1 MWSAGVNLLNPV
13 GLLALLTIPP
23 VVLLYLLRLRRI
35 PVRVPSVL
43 LWRPMVQDMQ
53 ANQPFQR
60 LRFSILLLLQ
70 IIILLLTGFAFTR
83 PYYQSRKPSGR
94 SVVAVL
100 DASLS
105 MQATDVAPSRFEA
118 ARREALRIAKDLESG
133 DEMMVVTAAA
143 QTKVLCSFTKDTGAL
158 ERAIDSAEPS
168 DCAGSLREA
177 LTLCMSLARDRART
191 QVYVLSDGGPGGDL
205 GVTVPQGVEVSYSP
219 FGERCNNVAITG
231 LNVRETYGPSSAY
244 ELFVSARNYGADEL
258 KCQVEVSL
266 NGDLINVDTLTIP
279 AGQQI
284 QQIIDDPK
292 LAGGIV
298 EARLDAEDD
307 LAVDNTARIV
317 FRERARRSVLL
328 VTEGNRWLEAAL
340 GADSR
345 VDASVLKPEQYDPN
359 AADATGF
366 DVTIFDRWSPPQL
379 PAVNSFLIATA
390 PENGPVIDKG
400 STFDEPSVLD
410 WDRKSPLLQYVDF
423 AAVQVARMMQ
433 VEPKPWARGVVE
445 TAGGPLVV
453 LGETEASRSLFLGFD
468 IEASSFPA
476 RIAFPIFVRNAI
488 QWLTTDPAGAEAQS
502 YSAGSP
508 VTVRVP
514 KGTAVVTVERPG
526 GDEDELPVREQ
537 EESPEGNGPQTTD
550 VPISYDRTEKT
561 GVYTFSVGGE
571 LVDRVAL
578 NVGEAEESNLTPQAT
593 LELSGGETAE
603 VAAYTKSTQEIWRWL
618 IAVGLVVLTAEWL
631 VYHRRLG

>member
-1 MWSAGVNLLNPV
+1 VNLLNPV

-94 SVVAVL
+94 SVVVVL

-105 MQATDVAPSRFEA
+105 MRATDVAPSRFEA
-118 ARREALRIAKDLESG
+118 ARQEALRIAKDLESG
-133 DEMMVVTAAA
+133 DEMMVVSAAA
-143 QTKVLCSFTKDTGAL
+143 QTRVLCSFTRDVGAL
-158 ERAIDSAEPS
+158 ERAINSAQPS
-168 DCAGSLREA
+168 DCAGGLREA
-177 LTLCMSLARDRART
+177 LALCMSLARDKART
-191 QVYVLSDGGPGGDL
+191 QVFILSDGGGGGDL
-205 GVTVPQGVEVSYSP
+205 GVTVPEGVEVSYSP
-219 FGERCNNVAITG
+219 FGERCSNVAITG
-231 LNVRETYGPSSAY
+231 LNVRETYGSNSAY
-244 ELFVSARNYGADEL
+244 ELFVSARNYGADEV

-292 LAGGIV
+292 LTGGII
-298 EARLDAEDD
+298 EARLDAADD

-317 FRERARRSVLL
+317 FRERARRRVLL
-328 VTEGNRWLEAAL
+328 VSAGNRWFEAAL

-345 VDASVLKPEQYDPN
+345 IEASVLTPEQYDPT
-359 AADATGF
+359 APDATGF
-366 DVTIFDRWSPPQL
+366 DVTVFDRWSPPQL
-379 PAVNSFLIATA
+379 PAVNSLLIATA
-390 PENGPVIDKG
+390 PENGPVVDRG
-400 STFDEPSVLD
+400 SSFDEPSVLD

-423 AAVQVARMMQ
+423 GAVQVASMMQ
-433 VEPKPWARGVVE
+433 VEPKPWARGIVE

-453 LGETEASRSLFLGFD
+453 LGETETSRSVFLGFD
-468 IEASSFPA
+468 IETSSFPA

-502 YSAGSP
+502 FGTGSP

-514 KGTAVVTVERPG
+514 RGTAAVTVRRPDG
-526 GDEDELPVREQ
+526 EEEELPVREP
-537 EESPEGNGPQTTD
+537 EERPAGSGPETTD
-550 VPISYDRTEKT
+550 MPVSYDRTEKA
-561 GVYTFSVGGE
+561 GIYSFSVGGD
-571 LVDRVAL
+571 LVDQVAL
-578 NVGEAEESNLTPQAT
+578 NVGDANESDLTPQPT
-593 LELSGGETAE
+593 LELSGGE
-603 VAAYTKSTQEIWRWL
+603 AASAATYTKSTQEIWRWL